1 MEAATKQEL
10 DFLVPDGEHLIALD
24 AKATA
29 SYQEITHEP

>member
-24 AKATA
+24 A